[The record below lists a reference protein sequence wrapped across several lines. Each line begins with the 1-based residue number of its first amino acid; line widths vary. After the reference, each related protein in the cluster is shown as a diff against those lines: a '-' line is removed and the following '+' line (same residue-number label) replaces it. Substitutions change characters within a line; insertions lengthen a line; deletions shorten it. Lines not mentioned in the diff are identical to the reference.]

1 MQNTLSFARK
11 NLTWGKVEIVNSDS
25 EIWLVGSSEA
35 SFAQKLSL
43 SFSIFFLFLTSLSIL
58 NFLSLP
64 LSLSLSF
71 LCIFICFSYQWGTLT
86 NTTLIHTHP
95 WILYLF
101 FSKRHS
107 SLAHALYVCY
117 FIANT
122 LDFSFKHSQ
131 CRTLSLSLS
140 LCRFRSRSLSHL
152 CLYFTFALSL
162 WVSNANIISLLIS
175 PHKYYFFLFTFP
187 NVELFYLS
195 VYFLSKAHTNFT
207 TISPGHALDYF
218 HVKFQTLLT
227 LKVLGNAYLGRDQTL
242 SRISISSLRIPTQC
256 KGTKYQ

>member
-1 MQNTLSFARK
+1 M
-11 NLTWGKVEIVNSDS
+11 
-25 EIWLVGSSEA
+25 
-35 SFAQKLSL
+35 
-43 SFSIFFLFLTSLSIL
+43 
-58 NFLSLP
+58 
-64 LSLSLSF
+64 
-71 LCIFICFSYQWGTLT
+71 
-86 NTTLIHTHP
+86 
-95 WILYLF
+95 LYLF

-107 SLAHALYVCY
+107 SLAHALSVCY
-117 FIANT
+117 FIANTPT

-131 CRTLSLSLS
+131 CRTLSLSLTLS
-140 LCRFRSRSLSHL
+140 LSRFRSRSLSQI

-162 WVSNANIISLLIS
+162 WVSNTNTISLLIS

-218 HVKFQTLLT
+218 HVKFQTI
-227 LKVLGNAYLGRDQTL
+227 LKLNVLGNAYLGRDQTL